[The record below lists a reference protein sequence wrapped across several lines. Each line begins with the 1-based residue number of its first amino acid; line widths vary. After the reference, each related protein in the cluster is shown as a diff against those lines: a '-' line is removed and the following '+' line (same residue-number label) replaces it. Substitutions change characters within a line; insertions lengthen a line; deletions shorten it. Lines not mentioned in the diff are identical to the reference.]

1 MKQLNKDQLDQM
13 PLEDQIKYINNEL
26 RKEGSSLTGVCKT
39 IGIGRTTVRERA
51 KKQGFIFDKGLNQY
65 VKIGKAPDIIQ
76 TTTPTATNKSE
87 DQDTKIPEVTKRN
100 NSDVVPF
107 NTGVVEAEKY
117 FKYGH
122 TLDYIDSNI
131 DLIKDFFEKIKENK
145 KNIPEGSKDIVIDLI
160 DDRHLDPKPRSFRV
174 NTFVLNDW
182 DQFCNENRYYQ
193 KMDLISMALKEYIER
208 HKKNNKEK
216 DWNYIE

>member
-1 MKQLNKDQLDQM
+1 MEQLSKDQLDQM

-26 RKEGSSLTGVCKT
+26 KKEKASLTGVCKA

-51 KKQGFIFDKGLNQY
+51 KKLGFIFDKGLNKY
-65 VKIGKAPDIIQ
+65 VKNINKPDTIQ
-76 TTTPTATNKSE
+76 TATPTATKN
-87 DQDTKIPEVTKRN
+87 QDTKIQEVTKEN
-100 NSDVVPF
+100 NSGVSVDNSDVVSF
-107 NTGVVEAEKY
+107 NNGVVEVENY
-117 FKYGH
+117 FKYEH

-131 DLIKDFFEKIKENK
+131 DLIKEFFEKIKENK

-174 NTFVLNDW
+174 NSFVLNDW

-193 KMDLISMALKEYIER
+193 KMDLVSMALKEYIENHR
-208 HKKNNKEK
+208 K
-216 DWNYIE
+216 

>member
-1 MKQLNKDQLDQM
+1 MEQLSKDQLDQM

-26 RKEGSSLTGVCKT
+26 KKEKASLTGVCKA

-51 KKQGFIFDKGLNQY
+51 KKQGFIFDKGSNQY
-65 VKIGKAPDIIQ
+65 VKNVNKPDIIK
-76 TTTPTATNKSE
+76 TATPTATNKSE
-87 DQDTKIPEVTKRN
+87 DQGTKIQEVTKGN
-100 NSDVVPF
+100 NSGAVVNSSDVVPF
-107 NTGVVEAEKY
+107 NNGVVEVENY

-131 DLIKDFFEKIKENK
+131 DLIKEFFEKIKENK

-174 NTFVLNDW
+174 NSFVLNDW

-193 KMDLISMALKEYIER
+193 KMDLTSMALKEYMER
-208 HKKNNKEK
+208 HKK
-216 DWNYIE
+216 